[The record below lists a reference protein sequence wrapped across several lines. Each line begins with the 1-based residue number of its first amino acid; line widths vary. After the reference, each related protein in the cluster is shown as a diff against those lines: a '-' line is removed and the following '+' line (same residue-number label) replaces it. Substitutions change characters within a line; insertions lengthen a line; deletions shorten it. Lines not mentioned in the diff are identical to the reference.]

1 MSFMVMCVEV
11 VFTSRTSFRVK
22 YGRRW
27 RARGFRVKPWRR
39 VFGFWVKQ
47 GRGVE
52 RAWIPG
58 QVVMTIGKADGQVG
72 WQGESG

>member
-1 MSFMVMCVEV
+1 M
-11 VFTSRTSFRVK
+11 
-22 YGRRW
+22 
-27 RARGFRVKPWRR
+27 
-39 VFGFWVKQ
+39 FGFWVKQ